1 MVLNRSFMGLFAV
14 AASVGILPSCPVSA
28 QVESLPTLAAA
39 NSAYAPLPVTS
50 GQQWDVPAETG
61 IPIAVPP
68 PESVNLNHVLQL
80 RSSGRSPQ
88 ATVPVVE
95 VQPTSVAQT
104 IPALILPPNLNV
116 LPVPDG
122 NIPVGNVE
130 GMPTIAIPRD
140 ATQNRGTTSP
150 GVNRAAA
157 LGLNYRVVV
166 GAPDEASQQLVKSVV
181 PDAFRTWINGQSV
194 MQVGAYADMENAQ
207 EMVQILGQYG
217 MQAIVQ
223 QIQ

>member
-1 MVLNRSFMGLFAV
+1 MVLNRSFMGLFTV
-14 AASVGILPSCPVSA
+14 AAIGLLPSFPVAA
-28 QVESLPTLAAA
+28 QVESFSTLAAA
-39 NSAYAPLPVTS
+39 GSAYTPLPATS
-50 GQQWDVPAETG
+50 GQQWDVPAETS

-80 RSSGRSPQ
+80 RSGERSPQ
-88 ATVPVVE
+88 SAAPVVD

-104 IPALILPPNLNV
+104 IPALIVPPNLNV

-122 NIPVGNVE
+122 NIPVGNVD
-130 GMPTIAIPRD
+130 GMPTISIPRN
-140 ATQNRGTTSP
+140 ATQSRGTASP

-166 GAPDEASQQLVKSVV
+166 GAPDEAAQQRVKSVV

-194 MQVGAYADMENAQ
+194 MQVGAYADMANAQ
-207 EMVQILGQYG
+207 DMVQILEQYG

>member
-1 MVLNRSFMGLFAV
+1 MVLNRSFMGLFTV
-14 AASVGILPSCPVSA
+14 AAVGLLPSFPVAA
-28 QVESLPTLAAA
+28 QVESFSTLAAA
-39 NSAYAPLPVTS
+39 SSAYTPLPTTP
-50 GQQWDVPAETG
+50 GQQAETG

-80 RSSGRSPQ
+80 RSSERSPQ
-88 ATVPVVE
+88 AAAPAVE
-95 VQPTSVAQT
+95 VQPTAVAQT
-104 IPALILPPNLNV
+104 IPALIVPPNLNI

-122 NIPVGNVE
+122 NIPVGNVD
-130 GMPTIAIPRD
+130 GMPTISIPRD

-150 GVNRAAA
+150 SVNRAAA

-166 GAPDEASQQLVKSVV
+166 GAPDEASQQRVKSVV

-207 EMVQILGQYG
+207 DMVQTLGQYG
-217 MQAIVQ
+217 IQAIIQ